1 MQRAEEQ
8 LEHDLRMAELDA
20 QINAA
25 MDELADAQ
33 IVQQRTNCS
42 EKKVKDL
49 GAASASSR

>member
-1 MQRAEEQ
+1 MQRAGEQ

-33 IVQQRTNCS
+33 IARQRTNCS

-49 GAASASSR
+49 GSSVG

>member
-1 MQRAEEQ
+1 MQRVEEQ

-33 IVQQRTNCS
+33 IARQRTNCS
-42 EKKVKDL
+42 EKK
-49 GAASASSR
+49 S